1 MRVVPVLQGQRTGRR
16 GPERD
21 PPCPIQ
27 VVEIVKIAVVEIAV
41 VWAVVG
47 EKGQAGQGSRTIG
60 LQWIY
65 DGIVVWFWNDSLV
78 LE

>member
-1 MRVVPVLQGQRTGRR
+1 MRVVTVLQGQRTGRR

-21 PPCPIQ
+21 PARPML

-47 EKGQAGQGSRTIG
+47 EKGQGGQGRRTIG
-60 LQWIY
+60 WQSLY
-65 DGIVVWFWNDSLV
+65 DGMVVWFWNDSLV